1 MAYKFQLGPAT
12 MSGSLL
18 QEGDL
23 TLASGQS
30 FIIGNASM
38 NEADLEKLDGIT
50 NGAGA
55 ADKALVL
62 NSDADIVSGVRN
74 IVLSGDVECSRILGA
89 NGLVLDNTDL
99 LKLDGVSDGTAAAN
113 KALVVDGNGDIGAIR
128 ILRTTNNIEAGA
140 ILSGAAGLQLGVGAG
155 ALISAQGGAVALS
168 ATDLLQIDGITA
180 GTAAASKA
188 LVLDSSKKIG
198 GITELTASTISA
210 SNVHVA
216 ASTITVGGVAIDA
229 AEIAVLNDVTAGT
242 VAAGKA
248 VVVDSNKDAA
258 SFRNLTAAGAV
269 TAGSFV
275 IGSANISEA
284 ELEQID
290 GITAGTVA
298 ASKAV
303 VVDSNKDADGF
314 RNVTA
319 TGAFII
325 GSANMDETDLEK
337 LDGITNGTAAANKAL
352 VVDGNLDIGV
362 IRDVR
367 TTRAVETATLS
378 ASAGLTLGVG
388 GGALISAQG
397 GAVALSAAD
406 LLQIDGITA
415 GTAAANKALVVDN
428 NLDIGVIRDVRT
440 TRAVETAT
448 LSASAG
454 LTLGVCGGALISAQG
469 GAVALSATDLL
480 QIDGITA
487 GAGAA
492 NKALVLDSNA
502 DIVSG
507 LRSIV
512 LSGDVEIGNRLMGG
526 SGGTA
531 FELNAADL
539 VKLDGITDGA
549 GAANKALI
557 LDSNADIASGL
568 RNVTL
573 SGDLQVGG
581 LSRLGNASSDG
592 VAISGS
598 LITNLM
604 PMYNKE
610 YEIGSSSKEFKAV
623 YARDFYGN
631 LTNDSVEDHDMPSA
645 ALSASV
651 NIIVGGAMTVIL
663 PTAKKG
669 KRVTVKRGIS
679 SSGTV
684 RVTCSSG
691 IALDEHE
698 GFNHI
703 DLESEGAAV
712 TFIGVSN
719 DRYIII

>member
-198 GITELTASTISA
+198 GITELTASTIPA

-415 GTAAANKALVVDN
+415 GTAAANKALVV
-428 NLDIGVIRDVRT
+428 
-440 TRAVETAT
+440 
-448 LSASAG
+448 
-454 LTLGVCGGALISAQG
+454 
-469 GAVALSATDLL
+469 
-480 QIDGITA
+480 
-487 GAGAA
+487 
-492 NKALVLDSNA
+492 DSNA